1 MTITMARILT
11 FFMVI
16 SFMFASSAAHAS
28 KTISTADLINAQAV
42 ELMVLPAITHTVVDQ
57 LAAAAGPSSP
67 HHENSEHDL
76 ASDECPCK
84 HTQSKSVSLVCGVVL
99 ALGGSGADFIKPV
112 SLIVTFDRSSNP
124 LPSAFIDSLKRPP
137 RFFV

>member
-1 MTITMARILT
+1 MARIVT

-28 KTISTADLINAQAV
+28 KTISTADLINAHAV
-42 ELMVLPAITHTVVDQ
+42 ELMVQQTMTNKVVDQ
-57 LAAAAGPSSP
+57 PTVAAGPDSP
-67 HHENSEHDL
+67 HHENSENDL

-112 SLIVTFDRSSNP
+112 SLTVTFDRSSNP

-137 RFFV
+137 RFSV